1 MYFPLCN
8 LIIDTSAKITI
19 HQKKNLVE
27 EELNLNKKKMIMMS
41 FLTIFL
47 SIFPKQNILGK
58 FQQMS
63 ANQILE
69 MIVTKIP
76 EVLAS
81 SVAAQLRC

>member
-1 MYFPLCN
+1 
-8 LIIDTSAKITI
+8 
-19 HQKKNLVE
+19 
-27 EELNLNKKKMIMMS
+27 MMS

-76 EVLAS
+76 EVLAKEIKTS
-81 SVAAQLRC
+81 KK